1 MKIAI
6 ALAAVLPSTADS
18 AENYSEYALVTVDG
32 LDVSVEVFDDNW
44 EMRDSFGY
52 TESECA
58 DGTDNDGDGHID
70 FPNDPGCRNGDSNF
84 EYAACQDGRDND
96 GDGKIDFDGGLSVF
110 GPGDPRITESRSAL
124 RELLPQ
130 QGVTHEWRWVWDGR
144 GVGDALPA
152 ASIWLHRR
160 GSRRA

>member
-1 MKIAI
+1 
-6 ALAAVLPSTADS
+6 
-18 AENYSEYALVTVDG
+18 
-32 LDVSVEVFDDNW
+32 
-44 EMRDSFGY
+44 MRDSFGY
-52 TESECA
+52 TESECG

-110 GPGDPRITESRSAL
+110 GPGDPRITGADPHCVNSYRNRESPISRSGCGMGV
-124 RELLPQ
+124 ELAMLFPP
-130 QGVTHEWRWVWDGR
+130 
-144 GVGDALPA
+144 L
-152 ASIWLHRR
+152 IWLHRR